1 MKRYLLTVILICG
14 LLYHAA
20 AQQLKVATFNIRMET
35 TADQGNLW
43 KDRATPVANLIR
55 YHDFDVFGTQEGFK
69 NQLDDISER
78 LPAYAR
84 YGKGRDDGGDKGEHS
99 AIFYKKDRF
108 ALLQSG
114 DFWLSE
120 TPDKPGK
127 GWDAR
132 CCNRICSWV
141 ALKDKKTGKK
151 FYFFSVHFDHEGKV
165 ARVESAKLM
174 LKQIAAIAGKS
185 NAIFVGDLNGDRNS
199 EWYHILESSTL
210 LKDSYNDVKEPYENN
225 GSFNAYGK
233 TVDRTE
239 VIDHIFITRNGKA
252 LSWGILTDTYHGK
265 YPSDHFPVEAI
276 LRFK

>member
-1 MKRYLLTVILICG
+1 MRYLLAITLICG
-14 LLYHAA
+14 TFYQAA

-35 TADQGNLW
+35 SADQGNLW

-99 AIFYKKDRF
+99 AIFYKKDQF
-108 ALLQSG
+108 TLLQSG

-120 TPDKPGK
+120 TPDRPGK

-151 FYFFSVHFDHEGKV
+151 FYFFSVHFDHEGKI

-174 LKQIAAIAGKS
+174 LKKIAAIAGRS
-185 NAIFVGDLNGDRNS
+185 NAVLVGDLNGDRNS
-199 EWYHILESSTL
+199 EWYRILENSTL
-210 LKDSYNDVKEPYENN
+210 LRDSYGDVKEPYANN
-225 GSFNAYGK
+225 GSFNAFGK
-233 TVDRTE
+233 SVDRTE
-239 VIDHIFITRNGKA
+239 VIDHIFVTRNGNA
-252 LSWGILTDTYHGK
+252 RSWGILTDTYHGK
-265 YPSDHFPVEAI
+265 YPSDHFPVEAVI
-276 LRFK
+276 RFK

>member
-1 MKRYLLTVILICG
+1 MMRYLLAMTLICG
-14 LLYHAA
+14 TLYHAA

-35 TADQGNLW
+35 NADQGNLW

-84 YGKGRDDGGDKGEHS
+84 YGKGRDDGADKGEHS
-99 AIFYKKDRF
+99 AIFYKKDQF
-108 ALLQSG
+108 TLLQSG

-174 LKQIAAIAGKS
+174 LKKIAAIAGKS
-185 NAIFVGDLNGDRNS
+185 NAVLVGDLNGDRNS
-199 EWYHILESSTL
+199 EWYRILENSTL
-210 LKDSYNDVKEPYENN
+210 LRDSYQDVKEPYANN
-225 GSFNAYGK
+225 GSFNAFGK
-233 TVDRTE
+233 SVNRTE
-239 VIDHIFITRNGKA
+239 VIDHIFITRNGNA
-252 LSWGILTDTYHGK
+252 RSWGILTDTYQGK
-265 YPSDHFPVEAI
+265 YPSDHFPVEAVI
-276 LRFK
+276 RFK